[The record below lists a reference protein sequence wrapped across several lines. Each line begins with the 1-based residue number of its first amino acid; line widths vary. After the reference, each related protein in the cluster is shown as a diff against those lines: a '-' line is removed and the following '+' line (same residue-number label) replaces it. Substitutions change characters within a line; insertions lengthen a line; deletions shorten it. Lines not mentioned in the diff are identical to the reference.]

1 MTSSAQIALAERLQI
16 SEREGAIVA
25 EILEKYLAGRAVW
38 AFGSRATGKRVKRF
52 SDLDLAVAGR
62 LTWEE
67 RTAVS
72 EAFDDSLL
80 SFKVD
85 VVELDLVDADFRQRI
100 EKDFVLLQETSN
112 QTQPSER
119 G

>member
-38 AFGSRATGKRVKRF
+38 AFGSRATGMHVKRF
-52 SDLDLAVAGR
+52 SDLDLAVPGR
-62 LTWEE
+62 LAWEE
-67 RTAVS
+67 RTAVR
-72 EAFDDSLL
+72 EAFDESLL

-85 VVELDLVDADFRQRI
+85 LVELDLVDTDFRQRI
-100 EKDFVLLQETSN
+100 EKDFVLLQGASN
-112 QTQPSER
+112 QAQPSER
-119 G
+119 V

>member
-16 SEREGAIVA
+16 SEREGAILA
-25 EILEKYLAGRAVW
+25 EILERYLAGRTVW

-52 SDLDLAVAGR
+52 SDLDLALPGR

-72 EAFDDSLL
+72 EVFDESLL

-85 VVELDLVDADFRQRI
+85 VVELDLVDTDFRQRI
-100 EKDFVLLQETSN
+100 EKDFVLLQGASN
-112 QTQPSER
+112 EAQPNEHA
-119 G
+119 